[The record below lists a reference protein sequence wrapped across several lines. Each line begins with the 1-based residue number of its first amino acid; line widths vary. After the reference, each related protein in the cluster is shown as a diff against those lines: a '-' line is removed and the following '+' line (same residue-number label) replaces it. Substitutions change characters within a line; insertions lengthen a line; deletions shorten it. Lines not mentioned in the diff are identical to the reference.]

1 MMTVAGQQIILNFTY
16 ESKEPKNS
24 SDNFEEEQ
32 NFTFKEVQNFT
43 LIDMKTY
50 HEAVIIKAEQ

>member
-1 MMTVAGQQIILNFTY
+1 MMTAAVQQIILNFTY
-16 ESKEPKNS
+16 ESKEPENS

-32 NFTFKEVQNFT
+32 KFTFKEVQNFT

-50 HEAVIIKAEQ
+50 HEAVVIKAEQ